1 MSEWKKVRGN
11 NVVARQRR
19 GEGLIMTADEAMVS
33 CGFFV
38 IMSPPTEF
46 SNGWSFHCRHS
57 NEGISAFVGD
67 DELVEVTFGN
77 TRIRANPSKGWVHLL
92 RR

>member
-19 GEGLIMTADEAMVS
+19 DEGLIMTADESCASSGFYILMEKAHTGGGRWFFLCGHQTERVS
-33 CGFFV
+33 VFV
-38 IMSPPTEF
+38 S
-46 SNGWSFHCRHS
+46 H
-57 NEGISAFVGD
+57 

-92 RR
+92 RK